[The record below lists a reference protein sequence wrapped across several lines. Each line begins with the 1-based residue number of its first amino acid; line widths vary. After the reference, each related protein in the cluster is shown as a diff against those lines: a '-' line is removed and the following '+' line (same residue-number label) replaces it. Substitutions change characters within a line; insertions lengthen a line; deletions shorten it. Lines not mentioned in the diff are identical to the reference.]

1 MQEVLPITDN
11 CKVNMPKLFLLPEEN
26 LLAIYGYLNKMV
38 AAKAGEEINIITGL
52 QGLQEVVLQDQPE
65 APEDALTCPPQ
76 SEGVPVMYESEPE
89 APAPVNPRPK
99 IHNINE
105 SMNEDGM

>member
-65 APEDALTCPPQ
+65 APEDVLTCPPQ
-76 SEGVPVMYESEPE
+76 SEPE
-89 APAPVNPRPK
+89 VPAPVNPRPK
-99 IHNINE
+99 IYNINE
-105 SMNEDGM
+105 SMNEEGM